1 MSQTNDRKAIKA
13 AEKKSRQVDVQRGE
27 VVKRTMAT
35 YEGREWVW
43 TQLETAHVFRTVFHE
58 NPIIMAFTE
67 GQRNSGLQLLAD
79 VMEFAPDR
87 FTEAMREA
95 HGRREYDNAESRK
108 RTGSEDASGGDS
120 GPRRESRGRIVPDA
134 DAPGG
139 FRIEHS
145 GGSEAD
151 GEDAGLEGATEG

>member
-35 YEGREWVW
+35 YDGREWVW
-43 TQLETAHVFRTVFHE
+43 TQLESASVFKTVFHE

-67 GQRNSGLQLLAD
+67 GQRNSGLQLLSD

-95 HGRREYDNAESRK
+95 HGRREYDAAESRK
-108 RTGSEDASGGDS
+108 RSPGETGDGGIEGSGRQSGG
-120 GPRRESRGRIVPDA
+120 GRIVPDA

-139 FRIEHS
+139 FRIEPS
-145 GGSEAD
+145 LGSEAD
-151 GEDAGLEGATEG
+151 GDTEGLEA